1 MSDQRGKYWVVE
13 RAGSIAG
20 HPDGPI
26 PVQPGDIVIVHVVK
40 SWAGLGLAAQN
51 ASTLLEVKAK

>member
-1 MSDQRGKYWVVE
+1 MSDERGRYWIVE
-13 RAGSIAG
+13 RAGSIPG

-40 SWAGLGLAAQN
+40 SWSEVARV
-51 ASTLLEVKAK
+51 LEARGKAR